1 MLTKRT
7 NKLLNAGKWARWLMG
22 TLFLITACSDNDDPK
37 PDPPVDTI
45 DELNL
50 PSGISASLVEINGE
64 PYANISGGFNE
75 SYEMT
80 NDIKWIL
87 SGGVTVESGA
97 TLTIE
102 KGTEI
107 FAADVSTPTFISVL
121 RGAKIHAEGTASEP
135 IVLSSI
141 VKITEPN
148 RIGRGLW
155 GGIILNGNATTNAGA
170 NVEGEG
176 GSGLYGDGGSPSEA
190 KQTESSGT
198 LKYVRVEYAGR
209 LLTTDDELNSF
220 SFNGV
225 GSGTTLEYLQ
235 SYYGQDDGFEWF
247 GGAANI
253 KYAISTASG
262 DDSFDWTHGWSGYGQ
277 FLIAVQ
283 DPETSNNRGIE
294 ADNNSDNNTVAPISF
309 PKLANVTLIGGG
321 ANAGGENE
329 GIRFR
334 VGTKGY
340 LFNSIVS
347 GFGQAGITVRDEAT
361 LSGISS
367 GDLQVRNSYFVNNL
381 GGDFSQGAEPFEAA
395 EYKNATSGVDLNG
408 FVGTGSSDFN
418 VTSWNETFGTDFF
431 EDAPFAGAASPDN
444 EWWKGGWAL
453 DLDGN
458 SY

>member
-1 MLTKRT
+1 MRSLNQLLTKG
-7 NKLLNAGKWARWLMG
+7 KLAVWL
-22 TLFLITACSDNDDPK
+22 LATAILVTSCSDDDPR
-37 PDPPVDTI
+37 PDPQPGDGTI
-45 DELNL
+45 EELQL
-50 PSGISASLVEINGE
+50 PSGITASLEEINGE
-64 PYANISGGFNE
+64 TYANISGEFDE
-75 SYEMT
+75 DYEMVSAV
-80 NDIKWIL
+80 KWIL
-87 SGGVTVESGA
+87 SGGVFVNDGV

-102 KGTEI
+102 EGTEV
-107 FAADVSTPTFISVL
+107 FAADISAPTFISVL
-121 RGAKIHAEGTASEP
+121 RGGMINAVGTASEP
-135 IVLSSI
+135 IVFSSI
-141 VKITEPN
+141 VKVTEPA

-176 GSGLYGDGGSPSEA
+176 GSGLYGDGGSPSED

-235 SYYGQDDGFEWF
+235 SYFGQDDGFEWF
-247 GGAANI
+247 GGAANV

-277 FLIAVQ
+277 FLVAVQ
-283 DPETSNNRGIE
+283 NPETSNNRGIE
-294 ADNNSDNNTVAPISF
+294 ADNNSDNNTVTPVSF
-309 PKLANVTLIGGG
+309 PRLANVTLIGGG

-334 VGTKGY
+334 VGTKANLY
-340 LFNSIVS
+340 NSIVS
-347 GFGQAGITVRDEAT
+347 GFGLVGITVRDEAT
-361 LSGISS
+361 LAGIAS
-367 GDLQVRNSYFVNNL
+367 GDLDVRHSYFVDNQ
-381 GGDFSQGAEPFEAA
+381 GGNIGQGAEPFGTAA
-395 EYKNATSGVDLNG
+395 YSNATSGITLDG
-408 FVGTGSSDFN
+408 FVGIGASEFTA
-418 VTSWNETFGTDFF
+418 TAWNEALGTDFF

-444 EWWKGGWAL
+444 EWWTGGWAL

-458 SY
+458 AY

>member
-1 MLTKRT
+1 MMLKKRKY
-7 NKLLNAGKWARWLMG
+7 KLLNLSGWMMG
-22 TLFLITACSDNDDPK
+22 TLLLIGSACSEDDDHRPEEE
-37 PDPPVDTI
+37 VDSI
-45 DELNL
+45 EELNL
-50 PSGISASLVEINGE
+50 PSGISANLVEINGE
-64 PYANISGGFNE
+64 SYANISGGFNE

-80 NDIKWIL
+80 SDIKWML

-102 KGTEI
+102 KGTEV

-135 IVLSSI
+135 IVFTSI
-141 VKITEPN
+141 VKVTEPS

-170 NVEGEG
+170 DVEGEG

-247 GGAANI
+247 GGTANV

-262 DDSFDWTHGWSGYGQ
+262 DDSFDWTHGWSGFGQ
-277 FLIAVQ
+277 FLVAVQ
-283 DPETSNNRGIE
+283 DPASSNNRGIE
-294 ADNNSDNNTVAPISF
+294 ADNNSDNNTVTPVSF
-309 PKLANVTLIGGG
+309 PKLSNVTLVGGG

-329 GIRFR
+329 GVRFR

-340 LFNSIVS
+340 LFNAVVS
-347 GFGQAGITVRDEAT
+347 GFGQVGITVRDEAT
-361 LSGISS
+361 LAGIGSG
-367 GDLQVRNSYFVNNL
+367 GLQVRNAYFTNNL
-381 GGDFSQGAEPFEAA
+381 GGDFGQGAEAFAGA
-395 EYKNATSGVDLNG
+395 EYKNATSGVALNG
-408 FVGTGSSDFN
+408 FVGTGDSEFSA
-418 VTSWNETFGTDFF
+418 TGWNETFGTDFF
-431 EDAPFAGAASPDN
+431 EDAPYAGAASPDH

-458 SY
+458 PY